1 MISKI
6 RKDKIFE
13 KPELNKQS
21 HSVIIASKN
30 LDNKNESIEYI
41 NSECVFN
48 IDNQQKNKIE
58 SIDYSIEKNNSILIS
73 PIYINLIEFGYSEKC
88 SKNLISCLRP
98 NNLDQAL
105 EYLSEINGK
114 IQHYYIDDL
123 KSENGLCY
131 ICGRLKD
138 EHKDDEYEIRNDDI
152 SINFSSIHNNN
163 NNNNIN
169 NINNINN
176 NNLDSIVL
184 RKSNLNDF
192 SSYNNSSINIGEKF
206 ICPICFRTLGE
217 NKKIILY
224 RCDHYFCKTCL
235 YNYLKTKILENKL
248 TFIKC
253 LDYECNEKL
262 SNELI
267 INIISKNKKLL
278 EKYKLLSLKLEIIND
293 PNKKFCPYP
302 NCNSFLTRNKDRN
315 IKISKCE
322 NEHEYCF
329 ICLNKPHPNKTCEE
343 KLDDNNIKEYAKN
356 KFIKK
361 CPNCGTY
368 TEKNEGCNHIT
379 CAECNY
385 QWCWLCDQKYS
396 NNHYLN
402 GKCRGFQFFQPK
414 NENDIKLAFEG
425 KIILNDSERQL
436 DINDVRNDGPHLCDL
451 SFIEKLLTFL
461 VSLIFILFGL
471 SINLICLQPYF
482 VKMEYYYKT
491 RFIMAFCYD
500 FCIIYL
506 WISYFFLQVFIN
518 ILTFIF
524 GLSYYGCMTF
534 VEDFADYLYRTFID
548 FNVYYNFD
556 IHISTPSLSFEFIAK
571 IFFNLLFGTLL
582 IVYKYFINRFARIF
596 RQKEFF
602 FYILY
607 FFSCLLMNLCEFF
620 FQILLN
626 LLIIILMY
634 CDRGINYLMMELSPK
649 FIYN

>member
-1 MISKI
+1 MISNI

-41 NSECVFN
+41 NSECLFN
-48 IDNQQKNKIE
+48 IDNEKKNKIE
-58 SIDYSIEKNNSILIS
+58 SIDDSIEKNNSILIS

-152 SINFSSIHNNN
+152 SINFSSIHNND
-163 NNNNIN
+163 N

-368 TEKNEGCNHIT
+368 TEKNEGCNHMT

-436 DINDVRNDGPHLCDL
+436 DINDVQNDGPPLCNL
-451 SFIEKLLTFL
+451 SFIEILLTFL
-461 VSLIFILFGL
+461 ISLIFFLFGL
-471 SINLICLQPYF
+471 PINLISLQPHF
-482 VKMEYYYKT
+482 VKMDYYYKT

-524 GLSYYGCMTF
+524 GLSYYGYITF

-548 FNVYYNFD
+548 FNVYNDFD
-556 IHISTPSLSFEFIAK
+556 NERITSLSFEFIAK

-582 IVYKYFINRFARIF
+582 IVYKYFISRFERILG
-596 RQKEFF
+596 QKRIF

-626 LLIIILMY
+626 LLIIILIY
-634 CDRGINYLMMELSPK
+634 CDRGINYLMMQLSPK